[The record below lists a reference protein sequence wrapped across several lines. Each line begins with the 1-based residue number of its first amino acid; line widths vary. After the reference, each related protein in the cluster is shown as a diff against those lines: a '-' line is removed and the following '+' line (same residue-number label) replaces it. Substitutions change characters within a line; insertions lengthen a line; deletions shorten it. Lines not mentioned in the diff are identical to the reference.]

1 MEQPL
6 KTDDEVSLGS
16 YVLVLLSWWRDIA
29 VVSIAGAALGVVAV
43 WTLDLV
49 LPRYDAYADVA
60 IIQTGANVAIDERFG
75 VMTNQDARLFQR
87 RLAGRRAALLGLVHK
102 SSLAQ
107 TVSEAL
113 PPEDEYSPSSLL
125 LKVTAKLVT
134 FGVASQHPE
143 SDLIR
148 ITVRMESPQRAKYVA
163 DTWADVYVQDINQ
176 LYESVPQQVIATIL
190 QERDDVRKQYQ
201 DAEAALQQF
210 MAASQIDFLAT
221 RIASLQQLNTE
232 LMEVWKQGTALRYI
246 EQGNSAAQQ
255 LKDNYARERTLVSSI
270 RMAAS
275 LRDLLATTN
284 GDNGASTDLA
294 TALLMADI
302 YGGSTPVEISFD
314 TVASGDSSSKLAE
327 LDALVEALDAR
338 LAKVKEENEALN
350 ESIDVFLGTSA
361 SEDVS
366 SLLSLN
372 DALAQPID
380 EQPLLTLMNDIER
393 DKQAL
398 VAQKQLETATL
409 ADLTLVRDLRRSTLE
424 TLQNEVVELQL
435 RATASPS
442 AVRLASYSLAPSISA
457 WPSPLLGGFAAL
469 LVASFGGV
477 CMAFAANAMGRRPF
491 FRRAA
496 PGAQEQA

>member
-43 WTLDLV
+43 WALDLV

-113 PPEDEYSPSSLL
+113 PPEDGYSPSSLL

-201 DAEAALQQF
+201 DAEAAL
-210 MAASQIDFLAT
+210 
-221 RIASLQQLNTE
+221 
-232 LMEVWKQGTALRYI
+232 RYI

-255 LKDNYARERTLVSSI
+255 LKDNYARERMLVSSI

-327 LDALVEALDAR
+327 LDALVETLDAR

-361 SEDVS
+361 SEEVS

-372 DALAQPID
+372 EALAQPID
-380 EQPLLTLMNDIER
+380 EQPLLTLMNGIER

-469 LVASFGGV
+469 LVASFGGI

-491 FRRAA
+491 LRRAA
-496 PGAQEQA
+496 SAAQEQA

>member
-43 WTLDLV
+43 WALDIV

-113 PPEDEYSPSSLL
+113 PPEDGYSPSSLL

-221 RIASLQQLNTE
+221 RIESLQQLNTE

-255 LKDNYARERTLVSSI
+255 LKDNYARERMLVSSI

-302 YGGSTPVEISFD
+302 YGGEHACRD
-314 TVASGDSSSKLAE
+314 
-327 LDALVEALDAR
+327 
-338 LAKVKEENEALN
+338 
-350 ESIDVFLGTSA
+350 
-361 SEDVS
+361 
-366 SLLSLN
+366 LL
-372 DALAQPID
+372 
-380 EQPLLTLMNDIER
+380 R
-393 DKQAL
+393 HRR
-398 VAQKQLETATL
+398 VGQLELEA
-409 ADLTLVRDLRRSTLE
+409 RRT
-424 TLQNEVVELQL
+424 
-435 RATASPS
+435 
-442 AVRLASYSLAPSISA
+442 
-457 WPSPLLGGFAAL
+457 
-469 LVASFGGV
+469 
-477 CMAFAANAMGRRPF
+477 
-491 FRRAA
+491 
-496 PGAQEQA
+496 